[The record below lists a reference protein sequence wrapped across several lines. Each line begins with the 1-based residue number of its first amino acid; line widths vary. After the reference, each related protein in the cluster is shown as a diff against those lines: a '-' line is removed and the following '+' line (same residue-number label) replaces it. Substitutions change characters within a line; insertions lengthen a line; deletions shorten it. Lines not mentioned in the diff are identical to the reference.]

1 MAGRIGMAVLVL
13 AAVVV
18 SGCAR
23 EERFEFTRLCMGVP
37 TRVVLYAETRGAA
50 EGAARRAYARIG
62 EIEDALSD
70 YRAGSE
76 TNRVN
81 AVAGGGA
88 VRVGPDLVAVLERAL
103 EIARATGGAFDP
115 TMGPAVALWRR
126 VRDGGPEPSA
136 AEIDA
141 ARELVGWQRV
151 EVDTRAGTVR
161 LARAGMRL
169 DFGGIGK
176 GYASSEAVRV
186 LRDGGF
192 HRCVVALAGDVSAW
206 DGPPGMP
213 GWRVAVGP
221 AGGSIGG
228 AIWLKRASVS
238 SSGDAEQTVAEGTN
252 RRGHIIDPRTGVG
265 SGRRGW
271 VTVVAATGAE
281 ADALATAV
289 FLLGD
294 DPVAEAAVLRFGA
307 GAWMA
312 EATPGGWSE
321 RQVGRTLA
329 WVEGRAEGGAG
340 PGFAPDGGGR

>member
-1 MAGRIGMAVLVL
+1 MAGRISMAVLVL
-13 AAVVV
+13 AAWVVG
-18 SGCAR
+18 GCAR

-50 EGAARRAYARIG
+50 EEAARRAYARIG

-81 AVAGGGA
+81 AEAGGEA
-88 VRVGPDLVAVLERAL
+88 VRVGPDLIAVLERAL
-103 EIARATGGAFDP
+103 EIARATDGAFDP

-126 VRDGGPEPSA
+126 VRAGGPEPTH
-136 AEIDA
+136 AETGT
-141 ARELVGWQRV
+141 ARALVDWGSV
-151 EVDTRAGTVR
+151 EVDADARTVR

-186 LRDGGF
+186 LRDGGY
-192 HRCVVALAGDVSAW
+192 HRCMVALAGDVSAW
-206 DGPPGMP
+206 DSPPGMP

-228 AIWLKRASVS
+228 SIWLRRASVS
-238 SSGDAEQTVAEGTN
+238 SSGDAEQAVGEGAN
-252 RRGHIIDPRTGVG
+252 RRGHIIDPRTGEG

-294 DPVAEAAVLRFGA
+294 DPRAEAALRQFGA
-307 GAWMA
+307 GAWIA
-312 EATPGGWSE
+312 EATPGGWRE
-321 RQVGRTLA
+321 RQVGQPLV
-329 WVEGRAEGGAG
+329 WVEGREEGAAG
-340 PGFAPDGGGR
+340 PGFAGGGGDR